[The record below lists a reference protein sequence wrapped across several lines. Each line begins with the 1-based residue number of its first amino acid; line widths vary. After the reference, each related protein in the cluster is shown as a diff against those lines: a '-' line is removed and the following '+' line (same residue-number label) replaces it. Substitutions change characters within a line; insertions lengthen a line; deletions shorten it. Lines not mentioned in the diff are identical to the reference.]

1 MIVLLIL
8 LTLSL
13 VGVGVALIVPGLADL
28 ILLAGPSALASL
40 FLLVTAFRRGRLRR
54 ARALQKWIVVDGSN
68 VMHWKDGTPEIGT
81 VRDVVDHLSALG
93 FVPGVMFDA
102 NVGYKLSGRYQ
113 RDGELG
119 KLLGLPRDRVMVV
132 PKGTPADP
140 WILTAAR
147 DFGARIVTNDRFRDW
162 ADAHPEV
169 AEAGHL
175 VRGGYRSGELWLDLD
190 KRP

>member
-1 MIVLLIL
+1 MIVLIIL

-40 FLLVTAFRRGRLRR
+40 FLLVAAIRRGRLGR

-81 VRDVVDHLSALG
+81 VREVVDHLSALG

-113 RDGELG
+113 HDGELG

-132 PKGTPADP
+132 PKGTQADP

-162 ADAHPEV
+162 ADAHPKV
-169 AEAGHL
+169 TQAGHL
-175 VRGGYRSGELWLDLD
+175 VRGGYRSGELWLDLNEG
-190 KRP
+190 P